1 MKALPACAS
10 SAIRVLSPRIAPP
23 PRFDEGSMAS
33 TAICRPSAM
42 PSRPKRSIA
51 YGFIVVSD
59 IVLDPGCSCICRQ
72 PALSAALY
80 HSNQNRD
87 GRIPAPPAVADA
99 LFAEIFFS
107 V

>member
-1 MKALPACAS
+1 
-10 SAIRVLSPRIAPP
+10 
-23 PRFDEGSMAS
+23 
-33 TAICRPSAM
+33 M

-59 IVLDPGCSCICRQ
+59 TALSL

-107 V
+107 M